1 MPKVYLSEKD
11 RLSARLA
18 KWVYGEMKLRG
29 MTQAQLAEML
39 FISQQALS
47 KKLSRASFSYEDF
60 VLLVKVF
67 EPTAN
72 ELAALVKG

>member
-11 RLSARLA
+11 RLCARLA

-29 MTQAQLAEML
+29 MTQAQLAEKML
-39 FISQQALS
+39 ISQQALS
-47 KKLSRASFSYEDF
+47 EKLKRASFSYEDF
-60 VLLVKVF
+60 VLFVKEF